1 MLWGLAGSRYKITR
15 ETRVCQKR
23 VSVMAR
29 NFISPR
35 VLTTNIVTPVA
46 FQAARDFSSSSKI
59 LSDLRDVRTRAGLDL
74 DGVET
79 GLINNPA
86 LDGIRCESPQNRTEI
101 GFS

>member
-1 MLWGLAGSRYKITR
+1 MLWGLARSRYKITR

-23 VSVMAR
+23 VCVVAR

-35 VLTTNIVTPVA
+35 VLTTNIVTSGAFRVA
-46 FQAARDFSSSSKI
+46 WDFSALSKI

-86 LDGIRCESPQNRTEI
+86 LDGVRCESPQNRT
-101 GFS
+101 